1 MKIISSHITHNNKEY
16 IQLKFE
22 YNNSINQ
29 ILREISFVK
38 FSASRKA
45 WLLPKNKKQLQS
57 VIDALKGKAVVD
69 TSKLK
74 LSSTQQE
81 EEIKI
86 NHYTQINDYNKQQLA
101 IYLKTLTLKAY
112 SKSTINTYKNEFAI
126 FLQSLKSIKVDEL
139 TAERIKNYLFYCH
152 TKLKLSENT
161 IHSRMNALKFYYE
174 QVLKRSKFFFDIPR
188 PKKRLILPKILSE
201 DELSR
206 LFQALEN
213 KKHKAMLFT
222 AYSAGLRVSEI
233 ASLQLQHID
242 SGRMQ
247 ILIANAKG
255 KKDRYVALSPI
266 LIDIL
271 RDYIKTNKPKPKKYL
286 FESEQ
291 TGEAYPTR
299 TIQQVFSNAKRKA
312 NITKEVGVHSLRHSF
327 ATHLLEKGT
336 DIRYIKDLLGHFNIK
351 TTERYLYVSKKQL
364 VNIVSPLDDLYLK
377 GKISL

>member
-1 MKIISSHITHNNKEY
+1 MNIICSHITHNKKEY

-22 YNNSINQ
+22 YNSSINQ
-29 ILREISFVK
+29 ILREFSFVK

-57 VIDALKGKAVVD
+57 VIDALKGKAIVD

-74 LSSTQQE
+74 LSSTHQE

-101 IYLKTLTLKAY
+101 IYLKTLTVKAY

-126 FLQSLKSIKVDEL
+126 FLQSLKSFKADEL
-139 TAERIKNYLFYCH
+139 STERLKDYLFYCH
-152 TKLKLSENT
+152 EELKLSENT
-161 IHSRMNALKFYYE
+161 IHSRMNVLKFYYE

-233 ASLQLQHID
+233 AALQLQHID

-266 LIDIL
+266 LLDIL

-312 NITKEVGVHSLRHSF
+312 NISSNH
-327 ATHLLEKGT
+327 LEKN
-336 DIRYIKDLLGHFNIK
+336 IQQLG
-351 TTERYLYVSKKQL
+351 
-364 VNIVSPLDDLYLK
+364 
-377 GKISL
+377 G

>member
-1 MKIISSHITHNNKEY
+1 MKIICSHIIHKNKDFIE
-16 IQLKFE
+16 LKFE
-22 YNNSINQ
+22 YNKSINQ
-29 ILREISFVK
+29 ILREFSFVK
-38 FSASRKA
+38 FSATRKA
-45 WLLPKNKKQLQS
+45 WILPKNKKQLQS
-57 VIDALKGKAVVD
+57 VIDALKGKAIVD
-69 TSKLK
+69 TSLLK
-74 LSSTQQE
+74 LSSTHE

-86 NHYTQINDYNKQQLA
+86 HHYTKINEYNKLQLSL
-101 IYLKTLTLKAY
+101 YLKTLTLKGY
-112 SKSTINTYKNEFAI
+112 SKSTLNTYKNEFAI
-126 FLQSLKSIKVDEL
+126 FLQSLKTVKVDEL
-139 TAERIKNYLFYCH
+139 TTDRVKNYLFYCH
-152 TKLKLSENT
+152 EELKLSENT

-174 QVLKRSKFFFDIPR
+174 QVLKRNKFFFEIPR

-201 DELSR
+201 DELSK
-206 LFQALEN
+206 LFNALEN

-233 ASLQLQHID
+233 AALQLQHID

-266 LIDIL
+266 LLDIL

-351 TTERYLYVSKKQL
+351 TTERYLHVSKKQL